1 MTTKT
6 TRNNVDEGLDLDLG
20 NWLLRKGAGGT
31 ARAAHAQKEY
41 VAQQVDKDFLNSF
54 RRAFND
60 AVGADMID
68 DSDYGSQGTTQQDQT
83 QVDPYQQ
90 DQTQGDQVATQD
102 QQTQQPQ
109 TAGGVWADPTS
120 LEKQWED
127 YKAAGG
133 KFTPALKQALNSI
146 WMRAGGVETDADQV
160 RAKKQADPSIQ
171 AQAGQDVG
179 QAAAQ
184 RNAQRAQQAQQA
196 QQPYQRKKFNFN
208 ENKKQ
213 AKRVKK

>member
-1 MTTKT
+1 
-6 TRNNVDEGLDLDLG
+6 
-20 NWLLRKGAGGT
+20 
-31 ARAAHAQKEY
+31 
-41 VAQQVDKDFLNSF
+41 
-54 RRAFND
+54 
-60 AVGADMID
+60 MID

-83 QVDPYQQ
+83 QVDPSPQ

-109 TAGGVWADPTS
+109 SAGGVWADPTS

-146 WMRAGGVETDADQV
+146 WMRTGGVETDADQV